1 MPPPRTGHS
10 VKGAP
15 ASRPP
20 PPPQHASSVPRIK
33 AAAARPHLAS
43 HDRRYAS
50 VAPSRRPRCPHASR
64 EPRSRPEAGRHA
76 GVPTRTG
83 PAHEAR
89 GGRATPPPCA
99 MNKYRLVHRSRR
111 LRNGDV
117 HPACHRMRRACMEP
131 PYHTQ
136 QAAQPRWPPARC
148 PHIRVPQ
155 GTRPHERLTLT
166 ARPPRPPPT
175 SRAGDSGGGR
185 PRPGGDVAGARAGRR
200 VRRRTAPTEKGHRCE
215 VEKKWGKVVG
225 AAETR
230 RRVQRRHC
238 TARARRPPRV
248 GPGGPRSYAWRS
260 VTSTMADSAGGG
272 TRAKEVD
279 PMAT

>member
-1 MPPPRTGHS
+1 MLRASRGRALRRDATLGCPR
-10 VKGAP
+10 AP
-15 ASRPP
+15 A
-20 PPPQHASSVPRIK
+20 PRMK
-33 AAAARPHLAS
+33 R
-43 HDRRYAS
+43 
-50 VAPSRRPRCPHASR
+50 
-64 EPRSRPEAGRHA
+64 G
-76 GVPTRTG
+76 
-83 PAHEAR
+83 

-136 QAAQPRWPPARC
+136 QTVQPRWPPARC
-148 PHIRVPQ
+148 PHIRAPQ

-230 RRVQRRHC
+230 QGSAQALHSASAAAAPC
-238 TARARRPPRV
+238 RARWPSLIRV
-248 GPGGPRSYAWRS
+248 AVG
-260 VTSTMADSAGGG
+260 D
-272 TRAKEVD
+272 VD
-279 PMAT
+279 DG